1 MKNVL
6 NLTQIFLYT
15 FLANNSVNLF
25 KSRENSTQSKMEK
38 DLSKVK
44 GIRQMAVHS
53 LKYGL
58 HSRAPISPVI
68 TEE

>member
-1 MKNVL
+1 
-6 NLTQIFLYT
+6 
-15 FLANNSVNLF
+15 
-25 KSRENSTQSKMEK
+25 MEK